1 MTDNNSAQ
9 LMKQFTKE
17 FGDGVIHTG
26 DQVEEGPRYTTGV
39 FAMDL
44 ALGGGLPKGHMT
56 QIYGKQDSGKSLLAY
71 SIIANHQKE
80 FPKEKCVLI
89 DIESNFE
96 KTWGEQVGID
106 TKEIIIVT
114 PEHVANAIDMLE
126 GLLYAEDVGLIVID
140 SIGAMITQNELESE
154 AAKMAVGGAS
164 LLVSKMVRKMIVAQ
178 SKIRR
183 TEDRYPSVIC
193 INQVRV
199 KIGQMY
205 GDPDHLPGGSA
216 LQYAAN
222 CTIRL
227 YGKPIMDKKVHDA
240 IPVKLETTAAIKKY
254 KFPITNQAF
263 KYDIITYAHN
273 GYAVGSCYDWN
284 TVSHYLKD
292 LGYLKKARKGAG
304 YTCLGEKFKTISE
317 LKFKALV
324 DFEYYSHLKAV
335 ITQTVLE
342 KNKVLSEPISKQT
355 DEN

>member
-1 MTDNNSAQ
+1 MSENNSTQ
-9 LMKQFTKE
+9 LMKQFSKE
-17 FGDGVIHTG
+17 FGDEVIHTG
-26 DQVEEGPRYTTGV
+26 DQVEEGPRFSTGV

-44 ALGGGLPKGHMT
+44 ALGGGLPKGHAT
-56 QIYGKQDSGKSLLAY
+56 QIYGKQDSGKSLLVY
-71 SIIANHQKE
+71 SIIAHHQKE
-80 FPKEKCVLI
+80 FPEEKCVLI

-96 KTWGEQVGID
+96 KSWAEQIGID
-106 TKEIIIVT
+106 TQAIIIVT
-114 PEHVANAIDMLE
+114 PDHVANAIDMIE

-140 SIGAMITQNELESE
+140 SVGAMMTQNELESS
-154 AAKMAVGGAS
+154 ADKMAVGGAS
-164 LLVSKMVRKMIVAQ
+164 LLVSKMMRKITIAQ

-183 TEDRYPSVIC
+183 LEDRHPSVIL

-216 LQYAAN
+216 LQYAVN

-227 YGKPIMDKKVHDA
+227 YGKPVMDKKVHDA
-240 IPVKLETTAAIKKY
+240 IPVKLETTATIKKY

-273 GYAVGSCYDWN
+273 GYKVGSCYDWN

-304 YTCLGEKFKTISE
+304 YTCLGENFKTISE
-317 LKFKALV
+317 LKFKALE
-324 DFEYYSHLKAV
+324 DFAFYSHLKSV

-342 KNKVLSEPISKQT
+342 KNKVLSEPVSKKT
-355 DEN
+355 DKE